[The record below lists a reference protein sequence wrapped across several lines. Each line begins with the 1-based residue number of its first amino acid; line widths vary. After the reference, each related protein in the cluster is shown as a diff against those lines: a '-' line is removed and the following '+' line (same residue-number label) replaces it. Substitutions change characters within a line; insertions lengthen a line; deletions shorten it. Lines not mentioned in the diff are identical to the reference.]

1 MRPARP
7 GRPAPAPGGL
17 TPEEAQLWRRLAATV
32 TPIHPPA
39 PVPPKPLPPTP
50 AATPALAKPALRVRG
65 RVPPPL
71 PAAPP
76 PPARPT
82 PLTVQGLDGSWDKK
96 LAKGPIEPD
105 RTVDL
110 HGLTL
115 DAAHARLDFAIA
127 EALAGQARVILLIAG
142 KPRPHGD
149 HDQANHSDRGQ
160 RRGAIRAK
168 LLDWLAASRHAPRI
182 AAVRPAQPRHG
193 GAGAVYVVLRRGR

>member
-1 MRPARP
+1 VPTP
-7 GRPAPAPGGL
+7 LPAPA
-17 TPEEAQLWRRLAATV
+17 
-32 TPIHPPA
+32 
-39 PVPPKPLPPTP
+39 
-50 AATPALAKPALRVRG
+50 
-65 RVPPPL
+65 
-71 PAAPP
+71 P
-76 PPARPT
+76 PPARPV
-82 PLTVQGLDGSWDKK
+82 PLSAQGLDGSWNKK

-115 DAAHARLDFAIA
+115 EGAHARLDFAIA
-127 EALAGQARVILLIAG
+127 EALASGARVILLITG

-149 HDQANHSDRGQ
+149 NDARGQ

-193 GAGAVYVVLRRGR
+193 GAGAIYVVLRRGQ

>member
-1 MRPARP
+1 MRT
-7 GRPAPAPGGL
+7 PGGL
-17 TPEEAQLWRRLAATV
+17 TPDEAQLWRRLAATV
-32 TPIHPPA
+32 TPLHPPR
-39 PVPPKPLPPTP
+39 PVAPKPLPPNP
-50 AATPALAKPALRVRG
+50 AATPSAAPALTPAMPKPAPRVRG

-71 PAAPP
+71 SAPPP
-76 PPARPT
+76 PPARST
-82 PLTVQGLDGSWDKK
+82 PLTAQGLDGSWDRK

-149 HDQANHSDRGQ
+149 HDKANHSDRGQ

-193 GAGAVYVVLRRGR
+193 GVGAVYVVLRRGR

>member
-1 MRPARP
+1 MRP
-7 GRPAPAPGGL
+7 PGGL
-17 TPEEAQLWRRLAATV
+17 TREEAQLWRRLAATV
-32 TPIHPPA
+32 TPLHPPVPIPVPA
-39 PVPPKPLPPTP
+39 LPKAVPVVPPKPAP
-50 AATPALAKPALRVRG
+50 RVRG
-65 RVPPPL
+65 RVPLPL
-71 PAAPP
+71 PAPP
-76 PPARPT
+76 PPVARPA
-82 PLTVQGLDGSWDKK
+82 PLNAQGLDGSWDKK

-127 EALAGQARVILLIAG
+127 DALASQARVILLIAG
-142 KPRPHGD
+142 KPRPHGET
-149 HDQANHSDRGQ
+149 DQRGH

-193 GAGAVYVVLRRGR
+193 GVGAVYVVLRRGR

>member
-1 MRPARP
+1 MRPPRP
-7 GRPAPAPGGL
+7 SRPAPAPGGL

-32 TPIHPPA
+32 TPLHSPVPVPALPKAIPVAPPA
-39 PVPPKPLPPTP
+39 PPKPAP
-50 AATPALAKPALRVRG
+50 RVRG
-65 RVPPPL
+65 RVPLPL
-71 PAAPP
+71 PAPPP
-76 PPARPT
+76 PPARPA
-82 PLTVQGLDGSWDKK
+82 PLSTKGLDGSWDKK

-127 EALAGQARVILLIAG
+127 DALASGARVILLIAG
-142 KPRPHGD
+142 KPRPHD
-149 HDQANHSDRGQ
+149 ENDARGN

-193 GAGAVYVVLRRGR
+193 GIGAVYVVLRRGR

>member
-1 MRPARP
+1 MRP
-7 GRPAPAPGGL
+7 PGGL
-17 TPEEAQLWRRLAATV
+17 TREEAQLWRRLAATV
-32 TPIHPPA
+32 TPLHPPVPI
-39 PVPPKPLPPTP
+39 PVPALPKALPVAPPKPAP
-50 AATPALAKPALRVRG
+50 RVRG
-65 RVPPPL
+65 RVPLPL
-71 PAAPP
+71 PAPP
-76 PPARPT
+76 PPVARPA
-82 PLTVQGLDGSWDKK
+82 PLNAQGLDGSWDKK

-127 EALAGQARVILLIAG
+127 DALASHARVILLIAG
-142 KPRPHGD
+142 KPRPHGETDAPD
-149 HDQANHSDRGQ
+149 HLGRGH

-193 GAGAVYVVLRRGR
+193 GVGAVYVVLRRGR

>member
-1 MRPARP
+1 M
-7 GRPAPAPGGL
+7 
-17 TPEEAQLWRRLAATV
+17 
-32 TPIHPPA
+32 
-39 PVPPKPLPPTP
+39 
-50 AATPALAKPALRVRG
+50 
-65 RVPPPL
+65 PPPL
-71 PAAPP
+71 PVSTP
-76 PPARPT
+76 PPARPA
-82 PLTVQGLDGSWDKK
+82 PLSRQGLDGSWDRK

-142 KPRPHGD
+142 KPRA
-149 HDQANHSDRGQ
+149 HDENDTRGN
-160 RRGAIRAK
+160 RRGVIRAK

-193 GAGAVYVVLRRGR
+193 GIGAVYVVLRRGR

>member
-1 MRPARP
+1 MRAPRV
-7 GRPAPAPGGL
+7 GRPAQAPGGL
-17 TPEEAQLWRRLAATV
+17 TPEEAHIWRRLAATV
-32 TPIHPPA
+32 TPLHPPA
-39 PVPPKPLPPTP
+39 TIPALPKAVPVAPPT
-50 AATPALAKPALRVRG
+50 AQKPAPRVRG
-65 RVPPPL
+65 RVPAPL
-71 PAAPP
+71 PASPP

-82 PLTVQGLDGSWDKK
+82 PLVAKGLDGTWDKK

-127 EALAGQARVILLIAG
+127 EALASGARVILLIAG
-142 KPRPHGD
+142 KPRPHIE
-149 HDQANHSDRGQ
+149 HDAPNHSDRGQ

-193 GAGAVYVVLRRGR
+193 GLGAVYVVLRRGR

>member
-1 MRPARP
+1 MRT
-7 GRPAPAPGGL
+7 PGGL
-17 TPEEAQLWRRLAATV
+17 SPEEVQMWRRLAATI
-32 TPIHPPA
+32 TPLHPPA
-39 PVPPKPLPPTP
+39 RVPVSTKPLPVAPPAPPKPVP
-50 AATPALAKPALRVRG
+50 RVRG

-71 PAAPP
+71 PAPPP
-76 PPARPT
+76 PPARNP
-82 PLTVQGLDGSWDKK
+82 PLSAKGLDGSWDKK
-96 LAKGPIEPD
+96 LAKGPIAPD

-149 HDQANHSDRGQ
+149 HDKANHSDRGQ

-193 GAGAVYVVLRRGR
+193 GVGAVYVVLRRGR

>member
-1 MRPARP
+1 MRPPRP
-7 GRPAPAPGGL
+7 EPRPNRPAPAPGGL

-39 PVPPKPLPPTP
+39 PLPALPKAMPVAPPPPPKPAP
-50 AATPALAKPALRVRG
+50 RVRG

-71 PAAPP
+71 PVPPP
-76 PPARPT
+76 PPARPA
-82 PLTVQGLDGSWDKK
+82 PLSTKGLDGSWDKK

-115 DAAHARLDFAIA
+115 DAAHARLDFAITD
-127 EALAGQARVILLIAG
+127 ALAGQARVILLIAG
-142 KPRPHGD
+142 KPRPND
-149 HDQANHSDRGQ
+149 ETDQRGH

-168 LLDWLAASRHAPRI
+168 LLDWLAASRHAPSI

-193 GAGAVYVVLRRGR
+193 GIGAVYVVLRRGR

>member
-1 MRPARP
+1 M
-7 GRPAPAPGGL
+7 
-17 TPEEAQLWRRLAATV
+17 WRRLAATI
-32 TPIHPPA
+32 TPLYPPA
-39 PVPPKPLPPTP
+39 PLLPKSLPPSPTIAAPPRP
-50 AATPALAKPALRVRG
+50 APRLRG

-71 PAAPP
+71 PVSTP
-76 PPARPT
+76 PPARPV
-82 PLTVQGLDGSWDKK
+82 PLSTQGLDGSWDRK

-115 DAAHARLDFAIA
+115 DAAHARLDIAIA

-142 KPRPHGD
+142 KPRPHD
-149 HDQANHSDRGQ
+149 ENDARGN
-160 RRGAIRAK
+160 RRGVIRAK

-193 GAGAVYVVLRRGR
+193 GIGAVYVVLRRGR